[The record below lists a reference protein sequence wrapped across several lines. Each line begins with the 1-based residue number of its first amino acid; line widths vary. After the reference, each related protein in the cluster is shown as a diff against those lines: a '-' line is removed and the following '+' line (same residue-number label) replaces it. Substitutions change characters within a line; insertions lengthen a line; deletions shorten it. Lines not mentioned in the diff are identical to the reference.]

1 MERPGDVVFNV
12 TKTYTTRE
20 RAHADVGVHV
30 QLVMVQLEHIF
41 VPALCGGGGG
51 QGLFAE
57 CETQRFLFG
66 RLEVL
71 DGAD

>member
-30 QLVMVQLEHIF
+30 QLVMVQLEHMF
-41 VPALCGGGGG
+41 VPALCGGGGRS
-51 QGLFAE
+51 
-57 CETQRFLFG
+57 RFVCRVRNTTIFV
-66 RLEVL
+66 RK
-71 DGAD
+71 A